1 MLSKGS
7 EKLLNK
13 FPDEQYHKGITV
25 TCPGFYGPQG
35 RILRLPLASPGL
47 INKLTDFKHN
57 SDKITNFE
65 METSAIYGLGKLLG
79 HDCLSIN
86 VIVANR
92 VVQQFSK
99 DSNAAVEK
107 MIKASLEHLIKINI
121 QSLKGFRCL
130 KRLRTFEHL
139 EQ

>member
-1 MLSKGS
+1 
-7 EKLLNK
+7 
-13 FPDEQYHKGITV
+13 
-25 TCPGFYGPQG
+25 
-35 RILRLPLASPGL
+35 LRLPLAAPGL
-47 INKLTDFKHN
+47 INKLTDFKHG

-79 HDCLSIN
+79 HHCLSVN

-107 MIKASLEHLIKINI
+107 MIKASLEHLIA
-121 QSLKGFRCL
+121 
-130 KRLRTFEHL
+130 
-139 EQ
+139 